1 MEKRV
6 FGRTGLEVSV
16 LGFGG
21 AEIGYE
27 RAEQATVDRL
37 LGTALD
43 AGLNVIDTAECYA
56 ISEESIG
63 KSVAGRRS
71 EYHLFTKCGHASGFD
86 LPDWHPDMLRR
97 SIDRSLQRLDTDY
110 VDVINLHSPPIDILR
125 QGDAIA
131 VVEEARAAGKARW
144 IGCSADDVEA
154 AYVVECGAFD
164 VIQTS
169 LSIADQQAITLTLPK
184 ARAANMGVIAKR
196 PIANAAW
203 TTSNRNE
210 VGGYSQIYWDR
221 LRELDYDFLITGE
234 AVDHLR
240 QVLQFTLG
248 QAGVHVAIV
257 GTKNP
262 ERWQMNAAAAASTP
276 LSPAEMA
283 AIRDRWIAVA
293 AEDWVGQR

>member
-1 MEKRV
+1 MEKRI

-27 RAEQATVDRL
+27 NASQVDVDRM
-37 LGTALD
+37 LGAALD
-43 AGLNVIDTAECYA
+43 AGLNVVDTAECYA
-56 ISEESIG
+56 ISEELIG
-63 KSVAGRRS
+63 KSIARRRS
-71 EYHLFTKCGHASGFD
+71 DYYLFTKCGHSYGFEES
-86 LPDWHPDMLRR
+86 DWDPTMLRK
-97 SIDRSLQRLDTDY
+97 SIDRSLTRLQTDY
-110 VDVINLHSPPIDILR
+110 VDVINLHSPPVDVLR
-125 QGDAIA
+125 RGDAIA
-131 VVEEARAAGKARW
+131 VLEEARATGKTRW

-154 AYVVECGAFD
+154 AFVVDCGAFD

-169 LSIADQQAITLTLPK
+169 LNIADQQAITITLPK
-184 ARAANMGVIAKR
+184 ALAANMGVIAKR

-203 TTSNRNE
+203 SKSSRDQ

-221 LRELDYDFLITGE
+221 LKELDYDFLKSNAT
-234 AVDHLR
+234 DHLR

-262 ERWQMNAAAAASTP
+262 ERWKGNAEAASAPP
-276 LSPAEMA
+276 LSADEMA

-293 AEDWVGQR
+293 GKDWVGQR